1 MEPGKRRRFGMR
13 VAIRDE
19 GEWIVAYVAH
29 VDSMDDAFELS
40 RIRLYSVE
48 EDGGSEGDLF
58 QDWKEA
64 LKAYLSRA
72 LERLGLK
79 VVEMGE
85 RQPPAGEK
93 PN

>member
-1 MEPGKRRRFGMR
+1 MEPGERRRSGMR

-29 VDSMDDAFELS
+29 VDSLDDAFELS
-40 RIRLYSVE
+40 RIRLNFVE

-72 LERLGLK
+72 LERLGVK
-79 VVEMGE
+79 VDGMEE
-85 RQPPAGEK
+85 RQPPPGEK
-93 PN
+93 PS